1 MDFLLDI
8 SIVII
13 EFIALTIIFNYAFK
27 FKKFSILSFLGAL
40 IPFLLLC
47 ITSTLHLNSNANLII
62 SIICYTTFCFFSFKD
77 KATKKIAVVVIYYV
91 CYIISQM
98 ATLLILSQ
106 LFDDTYSDI
115 LNTDFS
121 LILAA
126 CSTTILTLCLA
137 FPMIKVFIKKQR
149 NLPIK
154 YWILIILCPLVTILI
169 VVIIDAILMESQFT
183 NYTLLIIPYIGLVY
197 INVAIFDLFE
207 TYSAQL
213 KYGIAQK
220 TIEHYN
226 KNYTLLKENE
236 EEIRHLKHDIRKHLD
251 IVHSLVKNGDTDTAL
266 THLSDIKNKNYSD
279 TFVIYTQ
286 NQTID
291 SIINIEIKKAKSKN
305 INFKIDMELGH
316 DITVSSSNIT
326 TILFNILDNAIEAAD
341 KSEAKEVSLHIHSDA
356 GMIKFIVKNSIVEGL
371 SFDPNNCKTDKENS
385 SEHGYG
391 IKSVKKAVK
400 DMNGIIKYS
409 NENDNVIVFISIPQ
423 KLSDS
428 EEN

>member
-251 IVHSLVKNGDTDTAL
+251 IVHSLVKNGDIDTAL

>member
-1 MDFLLDI
+1 MAFLLDI

-27 FKKFSILSFLGAL
+27 FKKFSVSSFLGAL
-40 IPFLLLC
+40 LPFLILC
-47 ITSTLHLNSNANLII
+47 YTSTLHLNSNANLII

-106 LFDDTYSDI
+106 LFDDTYSNI

-183 NYTLLIIPYIGLVY
+183 NYTLLVIPYIGLVY

-251 IVHSLVKNGDTDTAL
+251 IVYSLVKNGDTDTAL

-279 TFVIYTQ
+279 TFVVYTQ

-291 SIINIEIKKAKSKN
+291 SIINIEIKKAKSKK
-305 INFKIDMELGH
+305 INFKVDMELGH

-356 GMIKFIVKNSIVEGL
+356 RMIKFIVKNSIIKGL

>member
-1 MDFLLDI
+1 MSLILDI

-27 FKKFSILSFLGAL
+27 FKKFSVLSFLGAL
-40 IPFLLLC
+40 IPFLILC
-47 ITSTLHLNSNANLII
+47 FTSTFHLNSNANLII
-62 SIICYTTFCFFSFKD
+62 SIICYTTFCFFSFED

-154 YWILIILCPLVTILI
+154 YWILIILYPLVTILI
-169 VVIIDAILMESQFT
+169 VVIIDAILMKSQFT
-183 NYTLLIIPYIGLVY
+183 NYALLVIPYIGLVY

-236 EEIRHLKHDIRKHLD
+236 KEIRRLKHDIRKHLD
-251 IVHSLVKNGDTDTAL
+251 IVYSLVKNGDTDTAL

-279 TFVIYTQ
+279 TFVVYTQ

-291 SIINIEIKKAKSKN
+291 SIINIEIKKAKLKN

-356 GMIKFIVKNSIVEGL
+356 GMIKFIVKNSTVKGL
-371 SFDPNNCKTDKENS
+371 LFDPNNCKTDKENS

>member
-1 MDFLLDI
+1 MNIVIDI

-13 EFIALTIIFNYAFK
+13 EYLVLFIVLNYGLSLRK
-27 FKKFSILSFLGAL
+27 TSVFSIIYA
-40 IPFLLLC
+40 IITPIILC
-47 ITSTLHLNSNANLII
+47 FTATKHLDSTINLII
-62 SIICYTTFCFFSFKD
+62 SIFFYTTFCFLSFNGK
-77 KATKKIAVVVIYYV
+77 TKKKLTIICIFFF
-91 CYIISQM
+91 CYIISQFVS
-98 ATLLILSQ
+98 IISLSD
-106 LFDDTYSDI
+106 LFNDSYNDI
-115 LNTDFS
+115 LNTNIATLTVGFS
-121 LILAA
+121 TAV
-126 CSTTILTLCLA
+126 LTLCLA
-137 FPMIKVFIKKQR
+137 FPMIKVFMKKQR
-149 NLPIK
+149 DLPIK
-154 YWILIILCPLVTILI
+154 YWILIILCPLVTVLI
-169 VVIIDAILMESQFT
+169 VVIIDAILMESKFT
-183 NYTLLIIPYIGLVY
+183 NYLLLVTPFIGLVY
-197 INVAIFDLFE
+197 INIAIFDLFE

-236 EEIRHLKHDIRKHLD
+236 KEIRRLKHDIRKHLD
-251 IVHSLVKNGDTDTAL
+251 IVYSLVKNGDTDTAL
-266 THLSDIKNKNYSD
+266 TYLSDIKNKNYSD
-279 TFVIYTQ
+279 TFVVYTQ

-291 SIINIEIKKAKSKN
+291 SIINIEIKKAKLKN

-356 GMIKFIVKNSIVEGL
+356 GMIKFIVKNSTVKGL
-371 SFDPNNCKTDKENS
+371 LFDPDNCKTDKENS

>member
-169 VVIIDAILMESQFT
+169 VVIIYAILMESQFT

-251 IVHSLVKNGDTDTAL
+251 IVHSLVKNGDIDTAL

>member
-1 MDFLLDI
+1 
-8 SIVII
+8 
-13 EFIALTIIFNYAFK
+13 
-27 FKKFSILSFLGAL
+27 
-40 IPFLLLC
+40 
-47 ITSTLHLNSNANLII
+47 
-62 SIICYTTFCFFSFKD
+62 
-77 KATKKIAVVVIYYV
+77 
-91 CYIISQM
+91 M

-169 VVIIDAILMESQFT
+169 VVIIDAILMKSQFT
-183 NYTLLIIPYIGLVY
+183 NYALLVIPYIGLVY

-236 EEIRHLKHDIRKHLD
+236 KEIRRLKHDIRKHLD
-251 IVHSLVKNGDTDTAL
+251 IVYSLVKNGDTDTAL

-279 TFVIYTQ
+279 TFVVYTQ

-291 SIINIEIKKAKSKN
+291 SIINIEIKKAKLKN

-356 GMIKFIVKNSIVEGL
+356 GMIKFIVKNSTVKGL
-371 SFDPNNCKTDKENS
+371 LFDPDNCKTDKENS